1 MSWQLIVAIVV
12 LAIVIFLYIAYKKLE
27 KSPRFKGDCGEGAII
42 RILDNAPDVAP
53 YVIHDLVFADK
64 EGHTCQIDHI
74 CINSRGI
81 WVIETKNYAGRI
93 YGSENQQNWTQVLAY
108 GKEKRPFYNPVKQN
122 KTHIYRL
129 AEILEVQGCFHNVVV
144 FTKRADISNV
154 SANEVCREETLI
166 ETLSRDTKVSLSEE
180 EMSAYHEKILAFLDE
195 NAIDIEEHVANIHAM
210 QEKIEQ
216 NICPR
221 CGGKLVLRCGK
232 YGQFYGCANYPKCK
246 FSKSAEDR
254 NDDGEIDKQ
263 NDRGYNKIA

>member
-93 YGSENQQNWTQVLAY
+93 YGSE
-108 GKEKRPFYNPVKQN
+108 KDRKS
-122 KTHIYRL
+122 
-129 AEILEVQGCFHNVVV
+129 VV
-144 FTKRADISNV
+144 
-154 SANEVCREETLI
+154 
-166 ETLSRDTKVSLSEE
+166 
-180 EMSAYHEKILAFLDE
+180 
-195 NAIDIEEHVANIHAM
+195 
-210 QEKIEQ
+210 
-216 NICPR
+216 
-221 CGGKLVLRCGK
+221 
-232 YGQFYGCANYPKCK
+232 
-246 FSKSAEDR
+246 
-254 NDDGEIDKQ
+254 
-263 NDRGYNKIA
+263 